1 MKQFD
6 IYTVVFD
13 PTKGSEIKKI
23 RPAVIISP
31 DQMNVHLKTVIVAPL
46 THSLKGYPSRVSTK
60 FGTDPGEIVLDQ
72 IRAVDKIRLTKKLGK
87 IDKTTAT
94 HIKLVLATMFS

>member
-6 IYTVVFD
+6 VYTVDFN
-13 PTKGSEIKKI
+13 PTKGSEIRKI
-23 RPAVIISP
+23 RLAVIISP
-31 DQMNVHLKTVIVAPL
+31 NQMNVHLKTVIVAPI
-46 THSLKGYPSRVSTK
+46 THTVKGYPSRVLTK
-60 FGTDPGEIVLDQ
+60 FDGDPGEVVLDQ

-87 IDKTTAT
+87 IDRTTAI

>member
-6 IYTVVFD
+6 VYTVDFN
-13 PTKGSEIKKI
+13 PTKGSEIRKV

-46 THSLKGYPSRVSTK
+46 THTVKGYPSRILTK
-60 FGTDPGEIVLDQ
+60 FDGHTGEVVLDQ
-72 IRAVDKIRLTKKLGK
+72 IRAVDKLRLTKKLGK
-87 IDKTTAT
+87 IDKTTAA
-94 HIKLVLATMFS
+94 HIKMVLATMFS